1 MLALIVV
8 ELSKLLRMTGAAAIC
23 HFAGKSHVQ
32 RHMRVRVTVEAVLKL
47 EMGLP
52 FMALDTLRY
61 LAVNRVTG

>member
-1 MLALIVV
+1 MFALIVA
-8 ELSKLLRMTGAAAIC
+8 ELSKLVRMTGAAPIC

-52 FMALDTLRY
+52 LMALDTLRD
-61 LAVNRVTG
+61 LAVNRMTG